1 MKKEGKRAPIEMS
14 GEFLNT
20 IREWQKL
27 EDETVR
33 ISGETMSKSDN
44 PIVKM
49 LMEMIRHDSE
59 KHKVMLR
66 LLEEG
71 ITKEQLH
78 LSPDELSPL
87 ADMLH
92 KHIEAES
99 NSVRMAQQALEQSE
113 LFITRYVLTMLLA
126 DEAKHHRLLG
136 DLNEIMLKRATIFVT

>member
-1 MKKEGKRAPIEMS
+1 MKEETKRTPIEMS
-14 GEFLNT
+14 ESFINT

-33 ISGETMSKSDN
+33 ISRETMTKSDN
-44 PIVKM
+44 AIVRM

-71 ITKEQLH
+71 LTKQQLY
-78 LSPDELSPL
+78 LSPDELAPL
-87 ADMLH
+87 SDMLH

-99 NSVRMAQQALEQSE
+99 NSVRIAQHALEQSE